1 MTAVKSADITLLET
15 VDDVGAD
22 RAAEIEA
29 IHEVL
34 HGVRGPFQVL
44 LHCPG
49 LAEKVMRAGA
59 HIRLQS
65 TLTPR
70 QRQLVIAALARAI
83 SCNYEWAAHVDNARK
98 AGIEESTLELIR
110 TGGDIDELPEGD
122 DRDICRFVT
131 QLVVDHRVDPALR
144 RRLVE
149 RHGERWLV
157 EIVATVGQY
166 SYIGAVLN
174 AFDVEPDVDPGAVL
188 A

>member
-1 MTAVKSADITLLET
+1 GGPRIGRGAASGHRTAGRRSRAGDQRVRLPRRGRPAPHLPRQRRCALPGDGQVGGSVTAVKSADITLLET

-83 SCNYEWAAHVDNARK
+83 SCNYEWAAHIGNARK
-98 AGIEESTLELIR
+98 AGIDESTLELIR
-110 TGGDIDELPEGD
+110 TGGDLASLPDG
-122 DRDICRFVT
+122 
-131 QLVVDHRVDPALR
+131 
-144 RRLVE
+144 
-149 RHGERWLV
+149 
-157 EIVATVGQY
+157 
-166 SYIGAVLN
+166 
-174 AFDVEPDVDPGAVL
+174 
-188 A
+188 